1 MSTKSKTQAK
11 KGDPVVSDVCSR
23 LADEGAILKAAV
35 DERAASR
42 IDAIFDKDTQRL
54 VRIFQNVFHLSHV
67 ERDQVKYVK
76 RYAWQIEWAGRLF
89 QFLHLAK
96 RDKRSP
102 LGWRPT
108 PLLLDLMNKQPARKS
123 KPSRKPIPMLNRLIV
138 NLLQDAVIGDERHKV
153 SGGVLSLGFKVLQ
166 EVGLMRRDPEGD
178 MDATPRLLL
187 LFAEAYYD
195 RLADEMAKGD
205 YPY

>member
-1 MSTKSKTQAK
+1 M
-11 KGDPVVSDVCSR
+11 
-23 LADEGAILKAAV
+23 
-35 DERAASR
+35 
-42 IDAIFDKDTQRL
+42 FDQDTQRL
-54 VRIFQNVFHLSHV
+54 VRIFQKVFNLSYV

-108 PLLLDLMNKQPARKS
+108 SLLLNIMNKQSARKS
-123 KPSRKPIPMLNRLIV
+123 KPSRKPIPMLNQLIV
-138 NLLQDAVIGDERHKV
+138 DLIRDAVIGDESYKV
-153 SGGVLSLGFKVLQ
+153 GGGVLSLGFDVLL
-166 EVGLMRRDPEGD
+166 ELGLVREDREGD
-178 MDATPRLLL
+178 IGATPRLLH

-195 RLADEMAKGD
+195 RLADEMVKGK
-205 YPY
+205 YPAVTQDRGRGALLFAPLVRPK

>member
-1 MSTKSKTQAK
+1 M
-11 KGDPVVSDVCSR
+11 
-23 LADEGAILKAAV
+23 
-35 DERAASR
+35 
-42 IDAIFDKDTQRL
+42 FDKDTQRL
-54 VRIFQNVFHLSHV
+54 VRIFQRVFNLSYV

-76 RYAWQIEWAGRLF
+76 RYAWHIDWAGRLF
-89 QFLHLAK
+89 EYLGLAK
-96 RDKRSP
+96 PDKQSP

-108 PLLLDLMNKQPARKS
+108 PLLLDLMNKQSARKS
-123 KPSRKPIPMLNRLIV
+123 KPSRKPLPMLNKLIV
-138 NLLQDAVIGDERHKV
+138 DLLRDAVIGDESYKV

-166 EVGLMRRDPEGD
+166 ELGLMRRDPEGD
-178 MDATPRLLL
+178 IGATPRLLL

>member
-1 MSTKSKTQAK
+1 
-11 KGDPVVSDVCSR
+11 
-23 LADEGAILKAAV
+23 
-35 DERAASR
+35 
-42 IDAIFDKDTQRL
+42 
-54 VRIFQNVFHLSHV
+54 
-67 ERDQVKYVK
+67 
-76 RYAWQIEWAGRLF
+76 
-89 QFLHLAK
+89 
-96 RDKRSP
+96 
-102 LGWRPT
+102 
-108 PLLLDLMNKQPARKS
+108 
-123 KPSRKPIPMLNRLIV
+123 V

-178 MDATPRLLL
+178 IGATPRLLL

>member
-1 MSTKSKTQAK
+1 M
-11 KGDPVVSDVCSR
+11 
-23 LADEGAILKAAV
+23 L
-35 DERAASR
+35 
-42 IDAIFDKDTQRL
+42 DKDTQRL
-54 VRIFQNVFHLSHV
+54 VRIFQKVFNLSYV

-96 RDKRSP
+96 RDKRSS

-108 PLLLDLMNKQPARKS
+108 PLLLDIMNKQSDRKS
-123 KPSRKPIPMLNRLIV
+123 KPSHKRSPMLNRLIMD
-138 NLLQDAVIGDERHKV
+138 LLQDAVIGGDSYKV
-153 SGGVLSLGFKVLQ
+153 SGGALRLGYEVLQ
-166 EVGLMRRDPEGD
+166 ELGLARQDREGD
-178 MDATPRLLL
+178 IGATPRLLQ

-195 RLADEMAKGD
+195 RLADEMVKGK